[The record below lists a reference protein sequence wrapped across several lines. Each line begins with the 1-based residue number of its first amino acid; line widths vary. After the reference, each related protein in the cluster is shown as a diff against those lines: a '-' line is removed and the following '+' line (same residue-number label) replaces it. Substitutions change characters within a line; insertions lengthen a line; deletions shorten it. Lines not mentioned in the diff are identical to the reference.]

1 MHPAMKTTGN
11 ARVKGQLAGSGQ
23 RVPVPGKRGGKREW
37 GPAEHGAGGRERR
50 HSNVQL
56 RIETT
61 GPTCWS
67 LGFLRGDRARAGQAL
82 MVNSP
87 RSRTLELLRR

>member
-37 GPAEHGAGGRERR
+37 GPVEHGAGGRERR
-50 HSNVQL
+50 HSK
-56 RIETT
+56 RPSED
-61 GPTCWS
+61 
-67 LGFLRGDRARAGQAL
+67 RDDRAH
-82 MVNSP
+82 
-87 RSRTLELLRR
+87 LLVPGFPKGR